1 VLSIL
6 LANLLRCSAVVVVV
20 DVVVVVVVVVVAS
33 PVDTVVDVM
42 TGCLV

>member
-20 DVVVVVVVVVVAS
+20 DVDVVVVVAS